1 MYSDNGIE
9 CESIIVVVVKH
20 DSGIACESLL
30 YRKAWSLVTG
40 ERSVVPAARLLPVG
54 RSSYTGL
61 PIHLHLHLH
70 WCADTLTVY
79 TYTGEWVRYN
89 YTYTGVWIQ
98 LEGLTLGRCTI
109 YCVDNPPQAYSLR
122 CGIHTVDTVLS
133 STQTKPSL
141 PDGLTL
147 RRNTTVWIQFLCASI
162 HGQTKPS

>member
-1 MYSDNGIE
+1 MYSDSGIE
-9 CESIIVVVVKH
+9 CESIIVIVVKH

-61 PIHLHLHLH
+61 SIHLHLH

-89 YTYTGVWIQ
+89 YTYTGV
-98 LEGLTLGRCTI
+98 
-109 YCVDNPPQAYSLR
+109 
-122 CGIHTVDTVLS
+122 
-133 STQTKPSL
+133 
-141 PDGLTL
+141 
-147 RRNTTVWIQFLCASI
+147 
-162 HGQTKPS
+162 

>member
-1 MYSDNGIE
+1 M
-9 CESIIVVVVKH
+9 
-20 DSGIACESLL
+20 DSETLL

-61 PIHLHLHLH
+61 SIHLHLH

-98 LEGLTLGRCTI
+98 LEGLTLGRSTL